1 MWRSTSSVT
10 ISCEPC
16 STVATIHQAGGVF
29 LSRWPDYLSAAGVD
43 ATLAAIRRLAA
54 GPSTLIF
61 TYVDQAALDRGAGAF
76 PEAARWMQGVVRRG
90 EPWTFGLNP
99 ARLRDFLARRG
110 LALARDLSTEEAGA
124 RYFDP
129 LGRAEHGSRL
139 YHVAMATMQSPPM
152 T

>member
-1 MWRSTSSVT
+1 M
-10 ISCEPC
+10 EG
-16 STVATIHQAGGVF
+16 AT
-29 LSRWPDYLSAAGVD
+29 DYLSAAGVD